1 MTPLKNMTDEKPP
14 LMPKV
19 RFPEF
24 KGTPAWQRVMMAEA
38 SVPVTE
44 RVGDRKLT
52 PVSISAGTGFVSQSE
67 KFGRDISGNQYQLY
81 TLVRDGDFVYNKG
94 NSLKFPQG
102 CVYQLRGWG
111 EVAAPNV
118 FISFRLKE
126 AYSDAFFL
134 YCFEQNVHGRQ
145 LKKHITSSARSNGL
159 LNISKDHFFGV
170 EIPTPSSAEQ
180 KKIAECLSS
189 LDELIG
195 VVSQKVNALK
205 AHKTGLMQ
213 RLFPGEGETLPRLRF
228 PEFQNAAEWEL
239 SSVQEL
245 INKGLIT
252 GHLDGNHGELY
263 PRADE
268 FSSSGVPYI
277 SANDFPDGYV
287 DFERCRYLSESRA
300 LKFKKG
306 VARDGDI
313 LFAHNATVGPVAKL
327 RTPFKFVVLSTTA
340 TYFRCDLA
348 RLLNDFLKFA
358 LTSSAFVNQY
368 SRVMA
373 QSTRNQ
379 VPITA
384 QRRFFLQIPSLPEQ
398 QRIASCLGRLDDL
411 IAAQSMK
418 LESLR
423 THKRGLMQQ
432 LFPTAEASEP

>member
-1 MTPLKNMTDEKPP
+1 MTRAKT
-14 LMPKV
+14 MPSETTAAVTPKL

-24 KGTPAWQRVMMAEA
+24 RNGNPWDTRLGNALFNQASNRDAQAGLPILAITKEHGAIPRSEIDYHVSASDKSIEAYKEVCPGDFIISLRSFQGGIEYSSYHGVCSPAYVVLRKR
-38 SVPVTE
+38 TE
-44 RVGDRKLT
+44 LSDLFFKYFFKSNRFIQQLT
-52 PVSISAGTGFVSQSE
+52 KNLEG
-67 KFGRDISGNQYQLY
+67 L
-81 TLVRDGDFVYNKG
+81 RDGKM
-94 NSLKFPQG
+94 
-102 CVYQLRGWG
+102 
-111 EVAAPNV
+111 
-118 FISFRLKE
+118 ISYKQFSE
-126 AYSDAFFL
+126 
-134 YCFEQNVHGRQ
+134 
-145 LKKHITSSARSNGL
+145 L
-159 LNISKDHFFGV
+159 LLPWPKQ
-170 EIPTPSSAEQ
+170 AEQ
-180 KKIAECLSS
+180 WKIAEYFNT

-195 VVSQKVNALK
+195 AESQKFNVLK
-205 AHKTGLMQ
+205 AHKTALMQ
-213 RLFPGEGETLPRLRF
+213 RLFPREGKTLPYLRF

-239 SSVQEL
+239 SSIQEL
-245 INKGLIT
+245 IDKGLIT

-263 PRADE
+263 PLANE

-277 SANDFPDGYV
+277 SANDFAEGYV
-287 DFERCRYLSESRA
+287 DFKRCRYLSESRA

-306 VARDGDI
+306 VARNGDI

-327 RTPFKFVVLSTTA
+327 RTPLKFVVLSTTA

-384 QRRFFLQIPSLPEQ
+384 QRKFFLQIPSLPEQ
-398 QRIASCLGRLDDL
+398 QRIASCLGSLDDV

-432 LFPTAEASEP
+432 LFPTAADSEP